1 MPTSTC
7 FFIVVWRLAMSTSAI
22 EMPFQQDEEHSRKK
36 GSTHSSLELAPSPFG
51 PTMRSGERMT
61 LSSSSV
67 PDWLPRKPRP
77 SHIAGSALTSLLKAS
92 QQVRS
97 EKLPAKSGLV
107 VCRMYQS
114 AKPPEVVQEA
124 FLRTRY
130 PPSTFSAPEEI

>member
-7 FFIVVWRLAMSTSAI
+7 FFMVVWRLVMSIRPS
-22 EMPFQQDEEHSRKK
+22 EMPFQQAEEHSRKN
-36 GSTHSSLELAPSPFG
+36 GSTHSSFELAPSPLG

-67 PDWLPRKPRP
+67 PDWLPRRPRP
-77 SHIAGSALTSLLKAS
+77 SHFEGSALTSLRRAS

-97 EKLPAKSGLV
+97 AKLPANSGLV

-114 AKPPEVVQEA
+114 AKPPEVVQDA
-124 FLRTRY
+124 FLRTR
-130 PPSTFSAPEEI
+130 

>member
-7 FFIVVWRLAMSTSAI
+7 FFIVVWRLAMSSRPSA
-22 EMPFQQDEEHSRKK
+22 MPFQQAEEQSRKK
-36 GSTHSSLELAPSPFG
+36 GSTHSSLEAAPSPLG
-51 PTMRSGERMT
+51 PTMRSGPTTT
-61 LSSSSV
+61 LSTSSV
-67 PDWLPRKPRP
+67 PDWLPRSPSP
-77 SHIAGSALTSLLKAS
+77 SHFEGSALTSLLKAS

-124 FLRTRY
+124 FLRTR
-130 PPSTFSAPEEI
+130 

>member
-1 MPTSTC
+1 
-7 FFIVVWRLAMSTSAI
+7 
-22 EMPFQQDEEHSRKK
+22 MPFKHAEEQSRKN
-36 GSTHSSLELAPSPFG
+36 GSTHSSLELAPSLFG
-51 PTMRSGERMT
+51 PTMRSGPRTT

-67 PDWLPRKPRP
+67 PDWLPRRPRP
-77 SHIAGSALTSLLKAS
+77 SHFEGSALTSLLKAS

-107 VCRMYQS
+107 VCRIYQS

-130 PPSTFSAPEEI
+130 PPSTFSAP